1 MKSSESDLSL
11 TPEASAGADNPNL
24 PLDARTVL
32 NLGCGQR
39 QRPDAVNVDGVADTH
54 PDLVFDL
61 DRLPWPLEDNRFTE
75 VLAFDV
81 LEHLDRLV
89 PIMEEIHRVC
99 RPGAVV
105 RITVPH
111 FSSAN
116 AFTDLTHRHYF
127 GWFSTHY
134 FTGENQWAFYSR
146 ARFTRLATSLMFHPS
161 FGNAVVRRLANRYP
175 AAYERRWTW
184 MFPAWFLYFEL
195 KVVKD

>member
-81 LEHLDRLV
+81 L
-89 PIMEEIHRVC
+89 
-99 RPGAVV
+99 
-105 RITVPH
+105 
-111 FSSAN
+111 
-116 AFTDLTHRHYF
+116 
-127 GWFSTHY
+127 
-134 FTGENQWAFYSR
+134 
-146 ARFTRLATSLMFHPS
+146 
-161 FGNAVVRRLANRYP
+161 
-175 AAYERRWTW
+175 
-184 MFPAWFLYFEL
+184 
-195 KVVKD
+195 